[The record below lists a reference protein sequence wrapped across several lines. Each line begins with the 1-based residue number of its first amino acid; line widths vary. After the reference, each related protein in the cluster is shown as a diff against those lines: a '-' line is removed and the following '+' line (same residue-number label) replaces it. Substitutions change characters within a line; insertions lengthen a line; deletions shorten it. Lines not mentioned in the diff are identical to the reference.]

1 MPKTFVLT
9 DYWNERR
16 DHRPYRNQ
24 LHDPKTDE
32 LVSDMDALEVAINAA
47 GAVDG
52 DEIEIIIRK
61 TGRRPFGNRK
71 VSLVEPHTYKR
82 ERRVPKESRRP

>member
-1 MPKTFVLT
+1 MSKTFVVT
-9 DYWNERR
+9 DYWNERK
-16 DHRPYRNQ
+16 DHRPYRGQ

-32 LVSDMDALEVAINAA
+32 EVSDIEALAALINEA

-52 DEIEIIIRK
+52 DEIEIIVRK

-71 VSLVEPHTYKR
+71 VRLVEPHTYKR
-82 ERRVPKESRRP
+82 ERRSR

>member
-1 MPKTFVLT
+1 MPKSFILT
-9 DYWNERR
+9 DYWNERK
-16 DHRPYRNQ
+16 DHRPYRNH

-32 LVSDMDALEVAINAA
+32 LVSDQVALEWAIKEA

-52 DEIEIIIRK
+52 DEIEIVIRK
-61 TGRRPFGNRK
+61 TGRRPFGDRK

-82 ERRVPKESRRP
+82 EKRRRTYRRG

>member
-1 MPKTFVLT
+1 MSKAFVLT
-9 DYWNERR
+9 DYWNDPR

-32 LVSDMDALEVAINAA
+32 LVSDMSALETAINEA

-52 DEIEIIIRK
+52 DEIEIVVRK
-61 TGRRPFGNRK
+61 TGRRPFGDRK
-71 VSLVEPHTYKR
+71 VTLVEPHTYKR
-82 ERRVPKESRRP
+82 ERKVSKKNRA

>member
-16 DHRPYRNQ
+16 DHRPYRNH

-32 LVSDMDALEVAINAA
+32 LVSDQSVLETAINEA

-52 DEIEIIIRK
+52 DEVEIVIRK
-61 TGRRPFGNRK
+61 TGKRPFGNRK
-71 VSLVEPHTYKR
+71 VVLAEPHIYKR
-82 ERRVPKESRRP
+82 EKKAPPRRKK